1 MYEERRRKKR
11 RKHTPKLA
19 RRLSPLISAGIYQI
33 RLSGEGGKHE
43 ALFYHFFIP
52 SFGGC
57 CYCYFSDDRRKSVKN
72 TYFDFCRKWNGW
84 EKKKF
89 PSNDMRRDTAACK
102 FEELSKKSPGTWWFS
117 KSQRKVIENLLHRV
131 WVVWVKVCGTFTK
144 GWKVAEKRDFLH
156 KLFFSF
162 THLGFYCKTKG
173 EPKKND
179 SYWI

>member
-89 PSNDMRRDTAACK
+89 PSNDMREILPRVSSRNLIKKPRHLMVFKVPT
-102 FEELSKKSPGTWWFS
+102 ESNRELTTSCLSGMGQGMWDFYERLESCWKKGTFCT
-117 KSQRKVIENLLHRV
+117 NFFFLLHISV
-131 WVVWVKVCGTFTK
+131 SS
-144 GWKVAEKRDFLH
+144 A
-156 KLFFSF
+156 KLKAS
-162 THLGFYCKTKG
+162 
-173 EPKKND
+173 
-179 SYWI
+179 

>member
-52 SFGGC
+52 SFGC

-84 EKKKF
+84 EKKSFLEWYEK
-89 PSNDMRRDTAACK
+89 DTAACK
-102 FEELSKKSPGTWWFS
+102 FEGLSKKSPGTWWFS

-131 WVVWVKVCGTFTK
+131 WVVWVKVCGTFSK
-144 GWKVAEKRDFLH
+144 GRKVAEKKGLFAQTFFFLLH
-156 KLFFSF
+156 ISVSSAKLKAS
-162 THLGFYCKTKG
+162 
-173 EPKKND
+173 
-179 SYWI
+179 